1 VRATLLIP
9 LRDWLSRIRMTPAR
23 VLFLGFAG
31 IILFGGFLLWLPISA
46 APGQSIAF
54 IDALYTSTSAVCVTG
69 LIVVDTPVAY
79 SFFGQF
85 VVLLLIQAGGLGYMT
100 LAGIIFLLLRRRVS
114 LRDRLVLQEALN
126 VFSME
131 GIVRFVKR
139 IVLITAL
146 VESIGALILTVRWMW
161 EYPFA
166 RALWL
171 GVFHS
176 VSAFNNAGFSLFSTN
191 LIQYVGDPTVV
202 FVITSNI
209 IIGGIGYLVI
219 SELYERRSTGKRAA
233 ALSLHARMALAVT
246 AFLIIGGTAS
256 LFVFEIHN
264 AQTLQPMG
272 PFTRFLAAYFQA
284 VTPRTAG
291 FNTIDI
297 GAMTEAAQLLLIA
310 LMFIGASPGG
320 TGGGIKTTSF
330 GVIMGTLYAQIRG
343 KADVVILKR
352 RLSPDTIAK
361 AFNVATTA
369 FLLVITVTI
378 TLSYFERESL
388 LRLAFETTSAFGT
401 VGLSMTKP
409 GMVTSIS
416 ALFSSFGKLLIILT
430 MFAGRVGPITVGAAL
445 LAPGVSEP
453 AFRYPEDRVMIG

>member
-31 IILFGGFLLWLPISA
+31 IILFGGFLLWLPVSA
-46 APGQSIAF
+46 APGKSIAF
-54 IDALYTSTSAVCVTG
+54 IDALFTSTSAVCVTG
-69 LIVVDTPVAY
+69 LIVVDTPVDY
-79 SFFGQF
+79 SFFGQL
-85 VVLLLIQAGGLGYMT
+85 VILLLIQAGGLGYMT
-100 LAGIIFLLLRRRVS
+100 LAATIFLLLRRRVS

-126 VFSME
+126 VFSLE

-146 VESIGALILTVRWMW
+146 VESVGALILTLRWMS
-161 EYPFA
+161 EFPFE

-191 LIQYVGDPTVV
+191 LMQYVGDPTVV
-202 FVITSNI
+202 LVITSNI

-219 SELYERRSTGKRAA
+219 SELYERWGTGKRGTY
-233 ALSLHARMALAVT
+233 LSLHARMALALT
-246 AFLIIGGTAS
+246 AFLIIGGTLS

-264 AQTLQPMG
+264 PTTLQPMG
-272 PFTRFLAAYFQA
+272 SFTRLLASYFQA

-297 GAMTEAAQLLLIA
+297 GAMTQVAQLFLIV

-320 TGGGIKTTSF
+320 TGGGIKTTTF
-330 GVIMGTLYAQIRG
+330 GVLLGTLYAQIRG
-343 KADVVILKR
+343 KTDVVILKR

-361 AFNVATTA
+361 AFNVAATA
-369 FLLVITVTI
+369 FLLVIVVTVT
-378 TLSYFERESL
+378 LGYLEPESL
-388 LRLAFETTSAFGT
+388 LRVTFETTSAFGT

-409 GMVTSIS
+409 EMVTSIS
-416 ALFSSFGKLLIILT
+416 ALFSPWGKLLIILT

-445 LAPGVSEP
+445 LSLGVSEP

>member
-79 SFFGQF
+79 SFFGQL
-85 VVLLLIQAGGLGYMT
+85 VILLLIQAGGLGYMT

-191 LIQYVGDPTVV
+191 LVQYVGDPTVV

-330 GVIMGTLYAQIRG
+330 GVIMGTLYSQIRG